1 MPHNPHSGLLKF
13 PANHTTMPVP
23 ITSQKEREKEIKRAF
38 KLKAQAEPE
47 KYYPV
52 AVLKA
57 EGFNRKKCAK
67 CGTFFWS
74 TDSERNVCGEPDCS
88 GGYTFIG
95 NTPAKTKM
103 DYVQTWQKFAATFK
117 KFGYTPI
124 ARYPVAARWR
134 DDTDFVQ
141 ASIYDFQPYV
151 VSGEVDPPANPLV
164 VPQFCLRFNDID
176 NVGITGR
183 HYSGFV
189 MIGQHAFMKP
199 IDYAPQD
206 YLRHIYSWLTQT
218 VKIPKE
224 HLQFHEDAWAGGG
237 NMGPS
242 IEFFS
247 GGLELGNQVYMQYD
261 VKSGAVKD
269 LNIKV
274 LDMGTGQERY
284 SWFTNGASTSYETVF
299 PTVSEKLYKL
309 TGIKP
314 EREIF
319 KKFLPM
325 SGLLNIDEVADI
337 EKTWAQIA
345 KKIGIDAKQLKEHIM
360 PLAGIYSIGDH
371 SRSLL
376 VALSDG
382 VLPSNVG
389 GGYNLRVLL
398 RRSLDISNN
407 YGWNIDLNDVC
418 EWHAK
423 YLKAQY
429 PELLENLEE
438 VKKIIDVEKRKY
450 AETKEKSR
458 KIVSGLSEKDSTENK
473 LIKLYDSHGISPEM
487 LKSAGLKINIPDD
500 FYKKVAERHEK
511 VAAKAETKKAK
522 TFDLAGIPET
532 EILYFD
538 NYALLN
544 FEAKVQKIIEGKYV
558 ILDRT
563 AFYPTSGGQMHDMG
577 RMNGAELADVFKQGN
592 AIIHELKS
600 PATSIKE
607 GETVK
612 CEIEKSRRLQLSQ
625 HHTSAHIIN
634 GAARKLL
641 GSHIWQ
647 AGAEKTLEKGRLDI
661 THYDSLDSDE
671 IKKIESLANK
681 IVKDSIPVKSML
693 LPRAEAEKE
702 YGFRLYQ
709 GGAVPGKRIRVIK
722 IEGVDVEACGGTH
735 LSNTKEAEIIKITG
749 ATKIQDGVVRIEFA
763 AGAAA
768 KKYEMSAQKELQ
780 ELSAFFESL
789 SPHIKVSEKD
799 IEKISAVFSVPK
811 EKVLETLV
819 RFKDEYLSQ
828 KSKIHELREN
838 LRHENIKYEAEKTYA
853 DIREFAKGIRGKTPE
868 EFSRELF
875 ARWKEER
882 KDIEALTQKIAELK
896 AKMIKS
902 GDVKLVDFDAD
913 TMRNIAKRLDKVLL
927 VNKSGIFVFKGSDVE
942 FEKLKGLGARG
953 GGAEIKQGKFD
964 VSNFEK
970 TKKIF
975 G

>member
-1 MPHNPHSGLLKF
+1 
-13 PANHTTMPVP
+13 MPVP
-23 ITSQKEREKEIKRAF
+23 IAPQKALELEMKRAF

-57 EGFNRKKCAK
+57 EGFRRKKCAK

-74 TDSERNVCGEPDCS
+74 TDSERTVCGEPDCS

-95 NTPAKTKM
+95 NTPAKAKM
-103 DYVQTWQKFAATFK
+103 DYVETWQKFASTFK

-199 IDYAPQD
+199 KDYAPHD
-206 YLRHIYSWLTQT
+206 YLRHIYTWLTEG

-309 TGIKP
+309 TGIAPNK
-314 EREIF
+314 EIF
-319 KKFLPM
+319 KKFLPL

-371 SRSLL
+371 TRSLL

-398 RRSLDISNN
+398 RRSLDISNK
-407 YGWNIDLNDVC
+407 YGWNVDLNDVC

-438 VKKIIDVEKRKY
+438 VKKIIEVEKRKY

-458 KIVSGLSEKDSTENK
+458 KIVSGLSEKDATESK
-473 LIKLYDSHGISPEM
+473 LIELYDSNGISPEM
-487 LKSAGLKINIPDD
+487 LKSAGLKITIPDD

-522 TFDLAGIPET
+522 TFNLSSIPET
-532 EILYFD
+532 NILYFD

-544 FEAKVQKIIEGKYV
+544 FDAKVLKIIEGKYIV
-558 ILDRT
+558 LDKT

-577 RMNGAELADVFKQGN
+577 KINGIEIADVFKQGN
-592 AIIHELKS
+592 VIIHELKA
-600 PATSIKE
+600 PASSFKE

-612 CEIEKSRRLQLSQ
+612 CDIEKSRRLQLAQ

-634 GAARKLL
+634 GAARIIL

-647 AGAEKTLEKGRLDI
+647 AGAEKTLDKGRLDI
-661 THYDSLDSDE
+661 THYDSLDSNE
-671 IKKIESLANK
+671 IKKIEAIANK
-681 IVKDSIPVKSML
+681 IVKDAIPVQSML
-693 LPRAEAEKE
+693 LPRTDAEKK

-709 GGAVPGKRIRVIK
+709 GGAVPGKRLRAII

-735 LSNTKEAEIIKITG
+735 LKNTKEAEIIKIIG
-749 ATKIQDGVVRIEFA
+749 SSKIQDGVVRIEFA
-763 AGAAA
+763 AGNAA
-768 KKYEMSAQKELQ
+768 KKYEIGAQKELQ
-780 ELSAFFESL
+780 ELNAFFESL
-789 SPHIKVSEKD
+789 SPQIKVNEKD
-799 IEKISAVFSVPK
+799 IEKIAQIFSVPR
-811 EKVLETLV
+811 EKVLETLM
-819 RFKDEYLSQ
+819 RFAEEYAIQ
-828 KSKIHELREN
+828 KSKINELREN
-838 LRHENIKYEAEKTYA
+838 LSKENIKYEAGKKYV
-853 DIREFAKGIRGKTPE
+853 DLQEFAKGIKRKNPE
-868 EFSRELF
+868 DFSRELF

-882 KDIEALTQKIAELK
+882 KDIEYLAQKIAEVK
-896 AKMIKS
+896 AKLIKS
-902 GDVKLVDFDAD
+902 GDVKLVDFDAQ
-913 TMRNIAKRLDKVLL
+913 TMRNIAERLDKVLL
-927 VNKSGIFVFKGSDVE
+927 VNKSGIFVFN
-942 FEKLKGLGARG
+942 LLILG
-953 GGAEIKQGKFD
+953 EYLPSLPIL
-964 VSNFEK
+964 
-970 TKKIF
+970 
-975 G
+975 

>member
-1 MPHNPHSGLLKF
+1 
-13 PANHTTMPVP
+13 MPVP
-23 ITSQKEREKEIKRAF
+23 IASQKAQEKAIKLEF
-38 KLKAQAEPE
+38 KKKAQAEPE

-52 AVLKA
+52 AVLAA
-57 EGFNRKKCAK
+57 EGFIRKKCAK

-74 TDSERNVCGEPDCS
+74 TDSERTVCGEPDCS

-95 NTPAKTKM
+95 NTPAKAKM
-103 DYVQTWQKFAATFK
+103 DYVETWKKFAATFK

-151 VSGEVDPPANPLV
+151 VSGEVAPPANPLV

-199 IDYAPQD
+199 KDYAPQD
-206 YLRHIYSWLTQT
+206 YLRHIYKWLTDA

-261 VKSGAVKD
+261 VKSGAAKE

-309 TGIKP
+309 TGVKP

-319 KKFLPM
+319 KKFLPL

-337 EKTWAQIA
+337 EKTWEEIA

-371 SRSLL
+371 TRSLL

-458 KIVSGLSEKDSTENK
+458 KIVSGLSEKDATESK
-473 LIKLYDSHGISPEM
+473 LIELYDSHGISPEM
-487 LKSAGLKINIPDD
+487 LKSSGLAINIPDD

-522 TFDLAGIPET
+522 TLDLAGIPET

-538 NYALLN
+538 NYLLLN
-544 FEAKVQKIIEGKYV
+544 FNAKVLKIIEGKYIV
-558 ILDRT
+558 LDRT

-577 RMNGAELADVFKQGN
+577 RIADAELADVFKQGN
-592 AIIHELKS
+592 VIIHELKA
-600 PATSIKE
+600 PAAIKE
-607 GETVK
+607 GETVT
-612 CEIEKSRRLQLSQ
+612 CEIEKSRRLQLAQ

-634 GAARKLL
+634 GAARSVL
-641 GSHIWQ
+641 GNHIWQ

-661 THYDSLDSDE
+661 THYDSLDSSE
-671 IKKIESLANK
+671 IKKIEALANK
-681 IVKDSIPVKSML
+681 IVKDAIPVQSML
-693 LPRAEAEKE
+693 LPRADAEKE

-735 LSNTKEAEIIKITG
+735 LKNTKETEIIKITG
-749 ATKIQDGVVRIEFA
+749 SSKIQDGVVRIEFA
-763 AGAAA
+763 AGNAA
-768 KKYEMSAQKELQ
+768 KKYEMGAQKELQ

-789 SPHIKVSEKD
+789 SLQIKVSEKD
-799 IEKISAVFSVPK
+799 VEKIAQIFSVPK
-811 EKVLETLV
+811 EKVLETLM
-819 RFKDEYLSQ
+819 RFRNEYTHQ
-828 KSKIHELREN
+828 QSKIHELREN
-838 LRHENIKYEAEKTYA
+838 LTKENIKYEAEKKYA
-853 DIREFAKGIRGKTPE
+853 DIKEFAKSIKTKSPE

-875 ARWKEER
+875 ARWKDER
-882 KDIEALTQKIAELK
+882 KDIEYLAQKIAEVK
-896 AKMIKS
+896 AKMINS
-902 GDVKLVDFDAD
+902 GDVKLVDFDAE
-913 TMRNIAKRLDKVLL
+913 TMRNIAAKLDKILL
-927 VNKSGIFVFKGSDVE
+927 VNKSGIFVFKGNDAE
-942 FEKLKGLGARG
+942 FEKLKSVGARG
-953 GGAEIKQGKFD
+953 GGAEVKQGKFD
-964 VSNFEK
+964 ASNFEK
-970 TKKIF
+970 AKNIF
-975 G
+975 K

>member
-1 MPHNPHSGLLKF
+1 
-13 PANHTTMPVP
+13 MPVP
-23 ITSQKEREKEIKRAF
+23 IASQKAQEKAIKLEF
-38 KLKAQAEPE
+38 KKKAQAEPE

-57 EGFNRKKCAK
+57 EGFQRKKCLR

-74 TDSERNVCGEPDCS
+74 TDSKRTVCGEPDCS

-95 NTPAKTKM
+95 NTPAKAKM
-103 DYVQTWQKFAATFK
+103 DYVETWQKFAATFK

-124 ARYPVAARWR
+124 QRYPVAARWR

-199 IDYAPQD
+199 KDYTPQD
-206 YLRHIYSWLTQT
+206 YLRHIYKWLTEG

-224 HLQFHEDAWAGGG
+224 HLQFHEDAWVGGG

-337 EKTWAQIA
+337 EKTWGEIA
-345 KKIGIDAKQLKEHIM
+345 SKIGIDAKQLKEHIM

-371 SRSLL
+371 TRSLL

-407 YGWNIDLNDVC
+407 YGWNIDLNDVL

-458 KIVSGLSEKDSTENK
+458 KIVSGLSEKDATESK
-473 LIKLYDSHGISPEM
+473 LIELYDSHGISPEM
-487 LKSAGLKINIPDD
+487 LKSTGLKIDIPDD

-538 NYALLN
+538 NYLLLN
-544 FEAKVQKIIEGKYV
+544 FEAKVLKIIEGKYIV
-558 ILDRT
+558 LDKT
-563 AFYPTSGGQMHDMG
+563 AFYPTSGGQIHDMG
-577 RMNGAELADVFKQGN
+577 RINSAELADIFKQGSV
-592 AIIHELKS
+592 IIHEMKS
-600 PATSIKE
+600 PTNSIKE

-661 THYDSLDSDE
+661 THYDSLDSEE
-671 IKKIESLANK
+671 IKKIEALANK
-681 IVKDSIPVKSML
+681 IVKDAIPVQSML
-693 LPRAEAEKE
+693 LPRADAEKE

-735 LSNTKEAEIIKITG
+735 LANTKEAEIIKILG

-768 KKYEMSAQKELQ
+768 KKYEMGAQKELQ
-780 ELSAFFESL
+780 ELNAFFESL
-789 SPHIKVSEKD
+789 SPQIKVSEKD
-799 IEKISAVFSVPK
+799 IEKIAQIFSVPK

-819 RFKDEYLSQ
+819 RFKEEYTVQ
-828 KSKIHELREN
+828 KSKINELREN
-838 LRHENIKYEAEKTYA
+838 LKKENIKHDAEKKSSRFARSFSTINRKYA
-853 DIREFAKGIRGKTPE
+853 DIKEFAKGAKGKSAE

-875 ARWKEER
+875 TRWKEER
-882 KDIEALTQKIAELK
+882 KDIEYLAQKIAEVK
-896 AKMIKS
+896 AKLIKS
-902 GDVKLVDFDAD
+902 GDVKLVDFDAE
-913 TMRNIAKRLDKVLL
+913 TMRNIAARLDKVLF
-927 VNKSGIFVFKGSDVE
+927 VNNSGVFVFKGSDVE
-942 FEKLKGLGARG
+942 FEKLKSLGAKG
-953 GGAEIKQGKFD
+953 GGAEIKQGKID
-964 VSNFEK
+964 AANFEK
-970 TKKIF
+970 MKKIF

>member
-1 MPHNPHSGLLKF
+1 
-13 PANHTTMPVP
+13 MPVP
-23 ITSQKEREKEIKRAF
+23 IASQKAQEKEIKRAF

-47 KYYPV
+47 KYYPI

-57 EGFNRKKCAK
+57 EGFQRKKCAK

-74 TDSERNVCGEPDCS
+74 IDSERIVCGEPDCS

-95 NTPAKTKM
+95 NTPAKAKM

-199 IDYAPQD
+199 KDYSPKD
-206 YLRHIYSWLTQT
+206 YLRHIYEWLTEG

-299 PTVSEKLYKL
+299 PTVSEKLYTL

-314 EREIF
+314 DKEIF
-319 KKFLPM
+319 KKFLPL

-345 KKIGIDAKQLKEHIM
+345 KKIGLDAKQLKEQIM

-376 VALSDG
+376 VALADG

-398 RRSLDISNN
+398 RRSLDISNK

-429 PELLENLEE
+429 PELIENLEE
-438 VKKIIDVEKRKY
+438 VKKIIEVEKRKY

-458 KIVSGLSEKDSTENK
+458 KIVSNLSEKDATESK
-473 LIKLYDSHGISPEM
+473 LIELYDSNGISPEM

-522 TFDLAGIPET
+522 TLDLGNIPET

-538 NYALLN
+538 NYKLLN
-544 FEAKVQKIIEGKYV
+544 FNAKVLKIIEGKYV
-558 ILDRT
+558 VLDRT

-577 RMNGAELADVFKQGN
+577 RINEIDIADVFKQGN
-592 AIIHELKS
+592 VIIHELKA
-600 PATSIKE
+600 PANSLKSIIE
-607 GETVK
+607 GEIVK
-612 CEIEKSRRLQLSQ
+612 CEIEQSRRLQLSQ

-641 GSHIWQ
+641 GNHIWQ
-647 AGAEKTLEKGRLDI
+647 AGAEKTIEKGRLDI
-661 THYDSLDSDE
+661 THYDSLSAE
-671 IKKIESLANK
+671 ETKKIESLANK
-681 IVKDSIPVKSML
+681 IVKDAIPVQSMI
-693 LPRAEAEKE
+693 LPRAAAEKE

-709 GGAVPGKRIRVIK
+709 GGAVPGKRLRVIK

-735 LSNTKEAEIIKITG
+735 LKNTKEAEIIKIISSS
-749 ATKIQDGVVRIEFA
+749 KIQDGVVRIEFA
-763 AGAAA
+763 AGNAA
-768 KKYEMSAQKELQ
+768 KKYERGVQKELQ
-780 ELSAFFESL
+780 ELGAFFESI
-789 SPHIKVSEKD
+789 SPQIKVSEKD
-799 IEKISAVFSVPK
+799 IEKIAQIFSVPR
-811 EKVLETLV
+811 ELVLETLM
-819 RFKDEYLSQ
+819 RFEEEYTIQ
-828 KSKIHELREN
+828 KSKINELREK
-838 LRHENIKYEAEKTYA
+838 LSKENIKYEAEKKYA
-853 DIREFAKGIRGKTPE
+853 DIKEFAKGIKQATPE
-868 EFSRELF
+868 DFSRELF

-882 KDIEALTQKIAELK
+882 KDIEYLSQKIAELK

-913 TMRNIAKRLDKVLL
+913 TMRNIAAKLDKILL
-927 VNKSGIFVFKGSDVE
+927 VNKSGIFVFKGNDAE
-942 FEKLKGLGARG
+942 FEKLKSLGAKG

-964 VSNFEK
+964 ISNFEK
-970 TKKIF
+970 AKNIF
-975 G
+975 E

>member
-1 MPHNPHSGLLKF
+1 
-13 PANHTTMPVP
+13 MPVP
-23 ITSQKEREKEIKRAF
+23 IASQKAQEKEIKRAF

-52 AVLKA
+52 SVLAA
-57 EGFNRKKCAK
+57 EGFQRKKCAK

-74 TDSERNVCGEPDCS
+74 TDSERKVCGEPDCS

-95 NTPAKTKM
+95 NTPAKAKM
-103 DYVQTWQKFAATFK
+103 DYIETWKKFSSVFK

-124 ARYPVAARWR
+124 KRYPVAARWR

-176 NVGITGR
+176 NVGVTGR

-189 MIGQHAFMKP
+189 MIGQQAFMKP
-199 IDYAPQD
+199 KDYSRQD
-206 YLRHIYSWLTQT
+206 YLRHIYTWLTEG
-218 VKIPKE
+218 VRIPKE

-261 VKSGAVKD
+261 VKSGAVKE

-299 PTVSEKLYKL
+299 PTVSEKLYKM

-314 EREIF
+314 DKEIF

-337 EKTWAQIA
+337 EKTWNEIA
-345 KKIGIDAKQLKEHIM
+345 KKIGIDSKQLKEHIM

-371 SRSLL
+371 TRSLL

-398 RRSLDISNN
+398 RRSLDISAN

-423 YLKAQY
+423 YLKPQY
-429 PELLENLEE
+429 PELIENLEE
-438 VKKIIDVEKRKY
+438 VKKIIEVEKRKY
-450 AETKEKSR
+450 KETSAKSR
-458 KIVSGLSEKDSTENK
+458 KIVSGLSEKDATEDR
-473 LIKLYDSHGISPEM
+473 LISLYDSNGISPEM
-487 LKSAGLKINIPDD
+487 LKSSGLKIKIPDD

-511 VAAKAETKKAK
+511 VAAKAETKKAI
-522 TFDLAGIPET
+522 TLDLAGVPET

-538 NYALLN
+538 NYLLTK
-544 FEAKVQKIIEGKYV
+544 FEAKVLKVIEGKYV
-558 ILDRT
+558 ILDKT
-563 AFYPTSGGQMHDMG
+563 AFYPTSGGQMHD
-577 RMNGAELADVFKQGN
+577 NGKINGSEIIDVFKQGN
-592 AIIHELKS
+592 VIIHQIK
-600 PATSIKE
+600 PFGASIRE
-607 GETVK
+607 GDKVK
-612 CEIEKSRRLQLSQ
+612 CEIDLARRVQLTQ
-625 HHTSAHIIN
+625 HHSAAHIIN
-634 GAARKLL
+634 GAARKIL
-641 GSHIWQ
+641 GNHIWQ

-661 THYDSLDSDE
+661 THYDSLSSEE

-681 IVKDSIPVKSML
+681 IVKDALPVESMI
-693 LPRAEAEKE
+693 LPRADAEKAF
-702 YGFRLYQ
+702 GFRLYQ
-709 GGAVPGKRIRVIK
+709 GGAVPGKKLRVIK
-722 IEGVDVEACGGTH
+722 INNIDVEACGGTH
-735 LSNTKEAEIIKITG
+735 LKNTKESGEIKIIG
-749 ATKIQDGVVRIEFA
+749 ASKIQDGVVRIEFA

-768 KKYEMSAQKELQ
+768 KKFEESARKEIRELGEFFAEMAPTLKLK
-780 ELSAFFESL
+780 
-789 SPHIKVSEKD
+789 ISEND
-799 IEKISAVFSVPK
+799 IERIAQIFSVPK
-811 EKVLETLV
+811 EKVRQTLV
-819 RFKDEYLSQ
+819 KFRDEYTSQ
-828 KSKIHELREN
+828 KSKIKELQEA
-838 LRHENIKYEAEKTYA
+838 LSAENIKQEAVRKYKDTKDFIKSLKTVNA
-853 DIREFAKGIRGKTPE
+853 E

-882 KDIEALTQKIAELK
+882 KDIEILTQKIAELK
-896 AKMIKS
+896 AKAIKS
-902 GDVKLVDFDAD
+902 GDVKLVDFDAG
-913 TMRNIAKRLDKVLL
+913 TMRNIAAKLDKVLL
-927 VNKSGIFVFKGSDVE
+927 INREGIFVFRGSDEEFAKLMALGAKGGGAQIKQGRIDVRQ
-942 FEKLKGLGARG
+942 FEKLKG
-953 GGAEIKQGKFD
+953 IFNGK
-964 VSNFEK
+964 
-970 TKKIF
+970 
-975 G
+975 